1 MMKSVIEIGMNTYK
15 NKKYVD
21 NSFLTAGLTIPIYNL
36 DVFLNELGVFVKP
49 GEKTTIRVIV
59 DDQLFPGITFSHIDS
74 QKNQRNSELY
84 QIRYSTNSPIAEYLK
99 KSFPVSVGRIQNNDD
114 LKDIPED
121 FREYAIISVPKEKT
135 VKFELFP
142 LDKKVE
148 HDSKIKQKFLEYL
161 GSEESLT
168 GYQRSYKLVFYRAF
182 FDIFDSMD
190 SDNNKLVSETEL
202 AQRFRDYFR
211 HRVNAGKIPDTK
223 ADPVIKNIETSSV
236 EQVRQFINRMP
247 FDKIQNKDFFTEE
260 VENDIAYYQLLPEL
274 KDALTDDDIKEIR
287 RIVDKKL
294 EIYFQKIDINQPPT
308 KLRPGINLMSPIE
321 KLEQI
326 KSYISSKGYVYTD
339 GIIDNFYLSLKSKPF
354 VILAG
359 ISGTGKTRLIKL
371 FAEAVGATVNNGRFS
386 LVSVRPDWSDSSDLF
401 GHLDINGKF
410 VAGSILEFIKNAENE
425 PDKPYFL
432 CLDEMNLAR
441 VEYYFSDFLS
451 ILETRERIGDTIE
464 TDPLINNSAYGTDD
478 DALDRYGEV
487 RIPENL
493 YIIGTVN
500 MDETTFPF
508 SKKVLDRANTIEF
521 SDIDL
526 SVMPQPRDDSIQPL
540 DLDNSFLKTNFLKL
554 QDCLDNPDEIQIVNK
569 TIQTINDI
577 LQGSNSQVGYR
588 VRDEIAFYILN
599 NQQYKVME
607 EDKAFDYEIM
617 QKILP
622 RLQGSSQALKRVLT
636 NLFQFCMGPETG
648 GLQVDSD
655 DTADEMR
662 KLIENGSP
670 KYEMSARKINYM
682 VERLEEDGFT
692 SFWL

>member
-1 MMKSVIEIGMNTYK
+1 MGIYK
-15 NKKYVD
+15 YKKYVD

-84 QIRYSTNSPIAEYLK
+84 QIRYSANSPIAEYLK
-99 KSFPVSVGRIQNNDD
+99 QSFPVSVGRIQNNDD
-114 LKDIPED
+114 IKEITED
-121 FREYAIISVPKEKT
+121 LREYATITVPEEKT

-142 LDKKVE
+142 LYEEGEEDSEIKVE
-148 HDSKIKQKFLEYL
+148 FLEYL
-161 GSEESLT
+161 GPENSLT

-182 FDIFDSMD
+182 FDIFDSMK
-190 SDNNKLVSETEL
+190 SDNNKLVIETEL

-211 HRVNAGKIPDTK
+211 HRVNAGKLPDTK

-236 EQVRQFINRMP
+236 DQVRQFINRMP
-247 FDKIQNKDFFTEE
+247 FDKIQKKGFFTEE

-274 KDALTDDDIKEIR
+274 NDALTDDDIKEIR

-294 EIYFQKIDINQPPT
+294 ELYFQKIDFNQPPT
-308 KLRPGINLMSPIE
+308 QLQPGINLMSPIE

-326 KSYISSKGYVYTD
+326 KSYISSRGYVYPD
-339 GIIDNFYLSLKSKPF
+339 GTIDNFYLSLKSKPF

-371 FAEAVGATVNNGRFS
+371 FAEAVGATVDNGRFS

-493 YIIGTVN
+493 YIVGTVN

-554 QDCLDNPDEIQIVNK
+554 QDCLDNPAEIQKVNEIVK
-569 TIQTINDI
+569 ELNDI
-577 LQGSNSQVGYR
+577 LCGSNSQVGYR
-588 VRDEIAFYILN
+588 VRDEIAFYVLN

-607 EDKAFDYEIM
+607 EDNAYDYEIM

-622 RLQGSSQALKRVLT
+622 RLQDSSQALKRVLT

-662 KLIENGSP
+662 KLIEDGSP
-670 KYEMSARKINYM
+670 RYEMSARKINYM